1 MLQGVLEFE
10 CKMTAFQKMYK
21 EINSLSLFPSLIIII
36 VIQTRFGGKK
46 KKKGKKNQCFPV
58 TPTNNDPSQLNHI
71 RRRKTKSNLK
81 SNWATSIIKTFK
93 S

>member
-1 MLQGVLEFE
+1 MVLMMLQGVLEFG

-46 KKKGKKNQCFPV
+46 RGKK
-58 TPTNNDPSQLNHI
+58 TNVSLSHPQTMTHHS
-71 RRRKTKSNLK
+71 
-81 SNWATSIIKTFK
+81 
-93 S
+93 

>member
-1 MLQGVLEFE
+1 MQNDSFPKDVQRDKF
-10 CKMTAFQKMYK
+10 
-21 EINSLSLFPSLIIII
+21 SLTVPLTDYNHCNTNQIW
-36 VIQTRFGGKK
+36 G